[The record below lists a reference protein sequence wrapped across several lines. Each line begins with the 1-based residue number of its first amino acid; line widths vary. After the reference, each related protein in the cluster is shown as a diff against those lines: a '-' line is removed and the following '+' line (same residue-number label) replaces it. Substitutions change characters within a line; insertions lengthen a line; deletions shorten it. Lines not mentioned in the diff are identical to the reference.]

1 MMSLSVIIP
10 NYNNEKFIRKCLDS
24 VLSQTLQ
31 PNEIIVVDD
40 CSKDNSVAIIK
51 DYEEK
56 YPNIKGV
63 YLEHNGG
70 VSHARNTGILAS
82 TSEYVTTLDA
92 DDFYFNNQ
100 KLENEMKLLQEKGGN
115 ALTYSKIVYC
125 DEEDNIIR
133 YLDYKKNEYFEGNLF
148 DSLLKEKITKTL
160 MRDCCYPRKTV
171 IDVGLYD
178 ETSSLFEDY
187 DLLIRL
193 SKELKFYCTFEYG
206 TAYRQKNFG
215 LSQRPVE
222 ECVKV
227 KNIIIERYFLDLS
240 LIKSIE
246 IKLYRAIRKFIV
258 KIKNRLK

>member
-1 MMSLSVIIP
+1 MSLSVVIP

-31 PNEIIVVDD
+31 PTEIIVVDD

-51 DYEEK
+51 EYESK
-56 YPNIKGV
+56 HPHIKGI
-63 YLEHNGG
+63 YLEQNGG
-70 VSHARNTGILAS
+70 VSHARNTGILAA

-100 KLENEMKLLQEKGGN
+100 KLENEMNLLREKGGN
-115 ALTYSKIVYC
+115 VLTYSKIVYC

-133 YLDYKKNEYFEGNLF
+133 YLNYKKSEYFEGNLF

-160 MRDCCYPRKTV
+160 MRDCCFPRKAV
-171 IDVGLYD
+171 IDSGMYD
-178 ETSSLFEDY
+178 EQSSLYEDY

-193 SKELKFYCTFEYG
+193 AKIIPFYCTYEYG

-215 LSQRPVE
+215 LSQRPIE
-222 ECVKV
+222 ECK
-227 KNIIIERYFLDLS
+227 KAKKIIIEKYFSELS
-240 LIKSIE
+240 FTHLLRIKSYRTMHKFMA
-246 IKLYRAIRKFIV
+246 KLK
-258 KIKNRLK
+258 KILK